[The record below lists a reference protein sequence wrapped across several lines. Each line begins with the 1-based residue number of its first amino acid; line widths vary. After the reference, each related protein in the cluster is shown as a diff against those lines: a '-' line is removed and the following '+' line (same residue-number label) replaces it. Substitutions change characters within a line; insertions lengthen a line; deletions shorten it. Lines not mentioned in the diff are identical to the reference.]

1 MMLSVFEQIVSR
13 YSSYKL
19 WMTSAC
25 VRMYPAPDVSVSH
38 TTNMTLSVPIII
50 IIIILSVVESIPGS
64 VAAAEGCGEG
74 GEALVAV

>member
-1 MMLSVFEQIVSR
+1 MVLSVSEQIVSR

-38 TTNMTLSVPIII
+38 HKYDPIGAHYYYYYYSIRSREYPRLS
-50 IIIILSVVESIPGS
+50 GS
-64 VAAAEGCGEG
+64 S
-74 GEALVAV
+74 